1 MKIEKNSTQIFLAI
15 LSGILLAL
23 SFPPMPLPM
32 LAFIGF
38 VPLLITL
45 YYFEKT
51 KISKY
56 LLVYLTFFIYHTG
69 TLWWISSWSEKTDP
83 FLLISGLA
91 LDIFHPFF
99 FFVPFI
105 IYFMISKRLNKII
118 SLYLFPAIYLI
129 YEWAFGLGDM
139 GFTWMALGNTQMM
152 NTYWL
157 QFIDITGIW
166 GASALIL
173 FANVFIT
180 HLLIL
185 FNSNDNAKF
194 LKFILN
200 NKIASWLLIGV
211 FIIIFAPY
219 FYGLSVIQKYD
230 YNNLLKKN
238 KFINVAIVQPN
249 INPWDKWES
258 DTYAQYNL
266 LLHLSDSILRLD
278 NSIDLLVFPET
289 ALPYLSLDFNSLRD
303 ISFVQNWCKAQDVA
317 ILTGFPEFNFLPSSN
332 NYPINSK
339 KWANDTN
346 IRFLTFNSSILIPPD
361 SAKFNVYRKSRLT
374 PFAEYVPYQDAFPFL
389 LKWINWGV
397 GISNWNKGSGPE
409 ILKYQ
414 RKNNSVK
421 VGNIICIES
430 IYPDFVAELTKKGAN
445 LLTVITNDGWYDY
458 TTGPR
463 QHYLIAVTRAIEN
476 RRFLARAANTGVS
489 GFISPFGV
497 SLQELPQY
505 IQGAS
510 NLRLPLIEEQTIYT
524 RFGDWIIYV
533 ACCYFIILLLIA
545 VIQKQTNKT

>member
-1 MKIEKNSTQIFLAI
+1 MKINKISTQIFLAV
-15 LSGILLAL
+15 LSGILLTA
-23 SFPPMPLPM
+23 SFPPMPLPI
-32 LAFIGF
+32 LAFIGL

-45 YYFEKT
+45 FYFEKT

-56 LLVYLTFFIYHTG
+56 LLVYLTFFVYHTG
-69 TLWWISSWSEKTDP
+69 SLWWISSWSEKTDP
-83 FLLISGLA
+83 FLLLAGLA

-105 IYFMISKRLNKII
+105 IYFMISKRLNKIL

-152 NTYWL
+152 NIYWL

-173 FANVFIT
+173 FANIFIT

-185 FNSNDNAKF
+185 FRRSENTKF
-194 LKFILN
+194 IKFILS
-200 NKIASWLLIGV
+200 NKTASWLLIGL

-230 YNNLLKKN
+230 YNNLLTKN
-238 KFINVAIVQPN
+238 KFINVAVVQPN

-258 DTYAQYNL
+258 DTYQQYNL
-266 LLHLSDSILRLD
+266 LLHLSDSIMQYD

-289 ALPYLSLDFNSLRD
+289 ALPLLSYDFNSLRD
-303 ISFVQNWCKAQDVA
+303 ISYVQTWCRARDVA
-317 ILTGFPEFNFLPSSN
+317 ILTGFPEFNFLTKSN
-332 NYPINSK
+332 NYPPFAK
-339 KWANDTN
+339 KWTNDTN
-346 IRFLTFNSSILIPPD
+346 LRYFAYNSSILIPPD
-361 SAKFNVYRKSRLT
+361 SSKFSVYRKSRLT
-374 PFAEYVPYQDAFPFL
+374 PFAEYVPYQDALPFL

-409 ILKYQ
+409 IMQYQ
-414 RKNNSVK
+414 RKSNSVN

-445 LLTVITNDGWYDY
+445 VLTVITNDGWYDY

-463 QHYLIAVTRAIEN
+463 QHYYIAVTRAIEN

-489 GFISPFGV
+489 GFISPYGM

-505 IQGAS
+505 TQSAT

-524 RFGDWIIYV
+524 RFGDWIIY
-533 ACCYFIILLLIA
+533 ATLGYFVILLLIG
-545 VIQKQTNKT
+545 VIKKQANKK